1 MTVESHRIYETSVV
15 SNGSRRIAHTNRRR
29 LISAPPGGGGGKP
42 IAAHIVKIGSFTEK
56 PVRRLAST
64 NGGGMA
70 PLGALRSSI
79 AHGGGG
85 SVELSKMVIV
95 KRLASSASPPASA
108 PSKRGSIALQSGT
121 LRESPSAESPCEQQN
136 RFVDS
141 PHGSLTHS
149 ELDDYIIDEILS
161 LEDDQMA
168 LRDVGGTKTQPLP
181 VSYSCADNLTT
192 LSSPHHASS
201 IPNGRSIPG
210 TASSG
215 GSGHSGSPIGS
226 IPINSSSYRQVVSSS
241 APTSS
246 MDMETL
252 VRGSSQE
259 ISNEP
264 DFYRDRRKK
273 DIHNMIERRRRY
285 NINDRIKEL
294 GLMLPKHSAEEMK
307 LNKGTIL
314 KASCDYIRQ
323 LQKDRELMLRQQQQQ
338 ARLEHAARIYAE
350 RVKELEE
357 QLQKNGLAVPPASTS
372 LPPVPPPPI
381 PSTVRAI
388 KQEPFDDIPP
398 SPSQTPTG
406 SLSSAGFMS
415 QLSDT
420 TAAMAITS
428 PVTLHGQQDS
438 NSFFSIGS
446 CSPPESSP
454 YATPDWRHSNISS
467 LPPQQQPFSDLIM
480 EDLSSLH
487 TGGPLLQ
494 GDPMISAAGG
504 GPSPHGSA
512 LPNQM
517 SPDVQWDQASFSP
530 DNQPNQSA
538 ALGVYQQQSGMDF
551 S

>member
-1 MTVESHRIYETSVV
+1 MDIDNY
-15 SNGSRRIAHTNRRR
+15 A
-29 LISAPPGGGGGKP
+29 
-42 IAAHIVKIGSFTEK
+42 
-56 PVRRLAST
+56 
-64 NGGGMA
+64 
-70 PLGALRSSI
+70 
-79 AHGGGG
+79 
-85 SVELSKMVIV
+85 
-95 KRLASSASPPASA
+95 
-108 PSKRGSIALQSGT
+108 
-121 LRESPSAESPCEQQN
+121 
-136 RFVDS
+136 RFM
-141 PHGSLTHS
+141 
-149 ELDDYIIDEILS
+149 
-161 LEDDQMA
+161 Q
-168 LRDVGGTKTQPLP
+168 LP

-192 LSSPHHASS
+192 LPSPHHASS
-201 IPNGRSIPG
+201 TSNGRPIPG

-215 GSGHSGSPIGS
+215 GSGHSGSPIGA
-226 IPINSSSYRQVVSSS
+226 IPITSSTYRQVVSSS

-259 ISNEP
+259 IGNEP

-372 LPPVPPPPI
+372 LPPVPPAPMPATMR
-381 PSTVRAI
+381 PI
-388 KQEPFDDIPP
+388 KQEPFDDILP

-406 SLSSAGFMS
+406 SVSSAGFMS

-420 TAAMAITS
+420 TAAMVITS
-428 PVTLHGQQDS
+428 PVSLQSQQARS
-438 NSFFSIGS
+438 QQGNNYFSVGS
-446 CSPPESSP
+446 CSPSESSP
-454 YATPDWRHSNISS
+454 YATPNWRHSNIPS
-467 LPPQQQPFSDLIM
+467 LPPQQQQPFSDLIM

-512 LPNQM
+512 LPSQM
-517 SPDVQWDQASFSP
+517 SPDIQWDQASFSP
-530 DNQPNQSA
+530 DSQPNQSTS
-538 ALGVYQQQSGMDF
+538 LGVYQQHSGMDF

>member
-15 SNGSRRIAHTNRRR
+15 NNGGRRIAHTNRRR

-42 IAAHIVKIGSFTEK
+42 IAAHVVKIGSFTEK

-79 AHGGGG
+79 ANGGGG
-85 SVELSKMVIV
+85 PVELSKMVIV

-168 LRDVGGTKTQPLP
+168 LRDVGGTKTQP
-181 VSYSCADNLTT
+181 VSFFCCACVTRDQV
-192 LSSPHHASS
+192 
-201 IPNGRSIPG
+201 
-210 TASSG
+210 SG
-215 GSGHSGSPIGS
+215 GSGHSGSPIGA

-454 YATPDWRHSNISS
+454 YATPDWRHSNMSS
-467 LPPQQQPFSDLIM
+467 LPPQQQQPFSDLIM

-512 LPNQM
+512 LPSQM

-530 DNQPNQSA
+530 DNQPSQSA

>member
-1 MTVESHRIYETSVV
+1 MSSRDE
-15 SNGSRRIAHTNRRR
+15 GSRQEASRSLGLHSSGESARSSPIIIKQPITFSGSRLVHLPPETILVQRNETDDGIRMMSPSQRIP
-29 LISAPPGGGGGKP
+29 SG
-42 IAAHIVKIGSFTEK
+42 F
-56 PVRRLAST
+56 
-64 NGGGMA
+64 
-70 PLGALRSSI
+70 LGAALSNSPLYSTSPKVTLAGEERQQLGRSV
-79 AHGGGG
+79 AY
-85 SVELSKMVIV
+85 
-95 KRLASSASPPASA
+95 
-108 PSKRGSIALQSGT
+108 
-121 LRESPSAESPCEQQN
+121 
-136 RFVDS
+136 F
-141 PHGSLTHS
+141 
-149 ELDDYIIDEILS
+149 LDDYIIDEILS